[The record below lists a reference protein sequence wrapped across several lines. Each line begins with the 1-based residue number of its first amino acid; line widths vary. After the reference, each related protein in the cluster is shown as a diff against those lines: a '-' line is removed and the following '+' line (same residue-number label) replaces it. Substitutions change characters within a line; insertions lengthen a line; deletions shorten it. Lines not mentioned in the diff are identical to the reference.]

1 MSTAGPPR
9 RRTAWLLGGLAAL
22 ALAAAGARL
31 RSERR
36 GDVRGTT
43 CDAPRR
49 DLPRAVGGR
58 ASTAPT
64 AAPASAGPLTERPR
78 AASGAPPRAATAPS
92 AAVAAPLDDDPVVA
106 GNVDLATRAL
116 ELAVLVQADA
126 ATAAAYARDY
136 EVARRAQEARRIE
149 AGVLDPTPAIDGG
162 RGE

>member
-1 MSTAGPPR
+1 MSTAGPLR
-9 RRTAWLLGGLAAL
+9 RRSAWLLGGLAAL
-22 ALAAAGARL
+22 ALVAAGTRL

-36 GDVRGTT
+36 GDPRATT
-43 CDAPRR
+43 CDAPGGE
-49 DLPRAVGGR
+49 LSRAVGGR
-58 ASTAPT
+58 ASPSPAVS
-64 AAPASAGPLTERPR
+64 PASPGPLAAGPR
-78 AASGAPPRAATAPS
+78 ATGGAPPRAPTAPS
-92 AAVAAPLDDDPVVA
+92 AAATTPLDDDPVVA

-149 AGVLDPTPAIDGG
+149 AGVFDRAPATDGG